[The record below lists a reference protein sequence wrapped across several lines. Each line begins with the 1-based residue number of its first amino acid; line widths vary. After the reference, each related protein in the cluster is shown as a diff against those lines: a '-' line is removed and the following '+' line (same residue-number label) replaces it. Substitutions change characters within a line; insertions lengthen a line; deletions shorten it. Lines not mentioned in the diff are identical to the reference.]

1 MDKLKFRKM
10 QLKDALE
17 VVKLESTL
25 IGKTNLETVKA
36 TLSSETLSY
45 YVLEENDQ
53 IIGFLEASIISPES
67 EIFDIAV
74 KKEFQG
80 KGYGKMLMENFISIC
95 KSSGVNTIFLEVN
108 SINKK
113 AISFYLNAGFE
124 PYAER
129 KNYYG
134 KNLDAIL
141 MKKQM

>member
-1 MDKLKFRKM
+1 MDKFKFRKM

-25 IGKTNLETVKA
+25 IGKINLETVKA

-45 YVLEENDQ
+45 YVLEENNQ

-95 KSSGVNTIFLEVN
+95 KNSGVNTIFLEVN